1 MHIAAGH
8 RALLALAS
16 AEPLSSLS
24 ASGPGLLPAPR
35 AVVIGNFDGVHRG
48 HQALFTRARALCGA
62 AGSVVALTFDPHPAR
77 LFAPDRAPPLI
88 ATRTRKR
95 ELLQGAGVDL
105 VVEEPFDRA
114 FSALSPLSFVEE
126 VLLRGLGARYVCVGY
141 DFTFGKGR
149 AGGTEML
156 GELLAA
162 RGAEVVIVP
171 AQTVPDP
178 DAADASDA
186 ARIVCSSTFVRQEVR
201 AGRPDRASRV
211 LGRDPEV
218 EGTIVHG
225 AGRGRTIGVPTA
237 NMRPAT
243 ELLPATGVYAAW
255 AEILEDEPDG
265 TDHDAMSHHD
275 AMHHD
280 AAATA
285 HPPGSPLPLSGGAG
299 RAGRAGEIVQFRP
312 RRVAARHPAAVNVGY
327 NPTFVENR
335 GDAALPPV
343 SIETHLIRTAGS
355 PPFPELYGKRM
366 RIALRARLR
375 AEQKFPSVSALVQQ
389 IHGDIDAAAVLLGVL
404 RARE

>member
-16 AEPLSSLS
+16 ADPLSSV
-24 ASGPGLLPAPR
+24 SGPVSGPAPR

-48 HQALFTRARALCGA
+48 HQALFRRARALCGA

-105 VVEEPFDRA
+105 VVEEPFDRT

-149 AGGTEML
+149 AGGTELL

-178 DAADASDA
+178 DAAPDQPADA
-186 ARIVCSSTFVRQEVR
+186 ADAPQIVCSSTFVRQEVR

-218 EGTIVHG
+218 EGVIVHG

-265 TDHDAMSHHD
+265 ADIDALSHKD
-275 AMHHD
+275 ASRHA
-280 AAATA
+280 AAATRDPA
-285 HPPGSPLPLSGGAG
+285 IGPSSPTGGLVEF
-299 RAGRAGEIVQFRP
+299 RA

-355 PPFPELYGKRM
+355 PPFPDLYGKSM